1 MAEEAIRLFQ
11 LAGELEGQGE
21 MKEAVKTYKQAF
33 RLRDDV
39 DVLYRK
45 MRMLE
50 IGQPEDKEA
59 AEKPE
64 IQPKGGCY
72 LSRLP
77 AELIAKILFYL
88 AQDSLKAY
96 KRAQKSGR
104 VFWIPHDSALFWE
117 PMCLGTYQDATLHAH
132 KYISWYEMFRKRPTM
147 RYDGVYVATCR
158 YYREGEQEG
167 SSWFPPTIEVIYYRY
182 LRFLPNG
189 SLQSLLSNDPPT
201 TMLPFLDSPK
211 AFEGKWELDAETG
224 ELKIETRG
232 PVKHYIL
239 HMDLRVTSS
248 GGKLH
253 NKLKWQNYRFL
264 NTLQNS
270 YGEFDLK
277 NDKSFFFHR
286 A

>member
-1 MAEEAIRLFQ
+1 MDNDAIKLFQ
-11 LAGELEGQGE
+11 LAGELEGKGE

-33 RLRDDV
+33 RLREDV

-45 MRMLE
+45 MKMLE
-50 IGQPEDKEA
+50 IGHPEPVDEPEKLEVQPRGK
-59 AEKPE
+59 
-64 IQPKGGCY
+64 CY
-72 LSRLP
+72 LNRLP
-77 AELIAKILFYL
+77 TELIAKILVYL
-88 AQDSLKAY
+88 AHDSLRAF

-117 PMCLGTYQDATLHAH
+117 PMCLSTYEDASLHAH
-132 KYISWYEMFRKRPTM
+132 KYISWYEMYRKRPTM

-182 LRFLPNG
+182 LRFFPNG

-201 TMLPFLDSPK
+201 TMLPFLDFPK
-211 AFEGKWELDAETG
+211 AFEGKWELNAETG
-224 ELKIETRG
+224 DLKIEARG

-239 HMDLRVTSS
+239 HMDLRVASS

-253 NKLKWQNYRFL
+253 NKLRWQQYRYF
-264 NTLQNS
+264 NTLQDS
-270 YGEFDLK
+270 YGEFDL
-277 NDKSFFFHR
+277 NHDKSFFFHR